1 MFGIGKEKRKVKVG
15 VVGVGVLGRYHTNI
29 YSKSSNVELIGV
41 YDAEPKAAEAI
52 AKEFKT
58 KAFPTIRELAEQ
70 CDALSV
76 AVPATLHHQVA
87 MELISLKKHILM
99 EKPIASEVAEAVEMV
114 EAAEK
119 ANLVFAVGH
128 VERFNPAMD
137 FLEENKSN
145 TLFIEAHRLAKYPPP
160 RPGLHRRGTEVSV
173 VLDLMIH
180 DLDLILTM
188 VGSEVE
194 KIDAVGIPVLSK
206 TEDIAN
212 VRIKFVNGAVANVT
226 ASRMSPE
233 PMRKFR
239 VFQTDS
245 YTSMDYANHCGKI
258 YRKGLLGVSRKKV
271 DLCEKNALAAE
282 IENFVEAVAVA
293 LENDGKCVKQP
304 RVTGRDGLKAL
315 ELAIRIT
322 DEIRSYNDKY
332 GLMQLKK

>member
-1 MFGIGKEKRKVKVG
+1 MSGKQKVKVG
-15 VVGVGVLGRYHTNI
+15 VIGVGVLGRYHTNI
-29 YSKSSNVELIGV
+29 YSKSPNVELIGV
-41 YDAEPKAAEAI
+41 YDAEPKAAQAI
-52 AKEFKT
+52 ANEFNT

-76 AVPATLHHQVA
+76 AVPATLHHPVA

-99 EKPIASEVAEAVEMV
+99 EKPIAADVAEATEMV

-137 FLEENKSN
+137 YLEENKVKP
-145 TLFIEAHRLAKYPPP
+145 LFIEAHRMAKYPPP

-180 DLDLILTM
+180 DLDLILSM
-188 VGSEVE
+188 VDSEVE
-194 KIDAVGIPVLSK
+194 KIDAVGTPILSK

-226 ASRMSPE
+226 ASRMSPD
-233 PMRKFR
+233 PMRKLR
-239 VFQTDS
+239 VFHGDS
-245 YTSMDYANHCGKI
+245 FTSMDYGNHSGMV
-258 YRKGLLGVSRKKV
+258 YRKGPLGVSRKKV
-271 DLCEKNALAAE
+271 ELNEKNALAAE
-282 IENFVEAVAVA
+282 IEDFVTAVSVA
-293 LENDGKCVKQP
+293 LENDGKCIKQP
-304 RVTGRDGLKAL
+304 RVSGRDGLKAL

-322 DEIRSYNDKY
+322 DEIRSYNEKY
-332 GLMQLKK
+332 GHTQA